1 MSDEYV
7 YAIGHP
13 HGYVKIGRSN
23 DPQSR
28 LKKHQTSSPYELW
41 IVAQLPVND
50 SATVEA
56 ELHDYFNDKQV
67 RGEWFELDYD
77 DYDAITELMRMMDS
91 GQDFKSLD
99 EFRAYRRRVREQ
111 VIA

>member
-13 HGYVKIGRSN
+13 HGYVKIGRST

-28 LKKHQTSSPYELW
+28 LKRHQTGCPYELW
-41 IVAQLPVND
+41 IIAQLPVND
-50 SATVEA
+50 SQTVESD
-56 ELHDYFNDKQV
+56 LHTYFEDKRT

-91 GQDFKSLD
+91 NRDYKSLE
-99 EFRAYRRRVREQ
+99 EFRNYRQRVRRQ
-111 VIA
+111 VLG